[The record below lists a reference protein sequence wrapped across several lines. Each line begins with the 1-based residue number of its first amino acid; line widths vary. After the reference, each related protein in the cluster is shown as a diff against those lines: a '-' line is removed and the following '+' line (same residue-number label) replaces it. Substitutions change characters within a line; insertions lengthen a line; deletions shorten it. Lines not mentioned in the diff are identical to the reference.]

1 MDHIL
6 IDTDV
11 ILDFFL
17 DRLPFSEHASK
28 VLSLCESNVIKG
40 YITPVICSNSYY
52 ILRQYAKHEKVIEK
66 LKQLLTFVDILEM
79 DRVVVKQA
87 MVSEFED
94 FEDALQ
100 HFSAVKCGSI
110 NIILTRNLKDFVKS
124 EILVLNPES
133 YLEMIA
139 DQ

>member
-1 MDHIL
+1 MLLRFYHYVNQML
-6 IDTDV
+6 
-11 ILDFFL
+11 
-17 DRLPFSEHASK
+17 
-28 VLSLCESNVIKG
+28 IKG

-66 LKQLLTFVDILEM
+66 LNQLLTFVDILEM

-133 YLEMIA
+133 YLKMIA

>member
-1 MDHIL
+1 
-6 IDTDV
+6 
-11 ILDFFL
+11 
-17 DRLPFSEHASK
+17 
-28 VLSLCESNVIKG
+28 
-40 YITPVICSNSYY
+40 
-52 ILRQYAKHEKVIEK
+52 
-66 LKQLLTFVDILEM
+66 M

-124 EILVLNPES
+124 KILVLNPES
-133 YLEMIA
+133 YLKMIA